1 MRKRKKGRKFHREK
15 DQRVALLKSLA
26 TALILNE
33 RIETTEARAK
43 ELRSFIENLIT
54 KAKKESLS
62 SKKMIYSVLD
72 KKVGQKLI
80 YEIAPLFKDRKG
92 GYTRILK
99 LVPRQSDSSRMAL
112 IEFVK

>member
-1 MRKRKKGRKFHREK
+1 MRKKKGRKFHREK
-15 DQRVALLKSLA
+15 DQRKAFLKSLA

-43 ELRSFIENLIT
+43 ELKSFIEDLVT
-54 KAKKESLS
+54 KAKKDDLS
-62 SKKMIYSVLD
+62 SKKIIYSILN

-80 YEIAPLFKDRKG
+80 YEIAPFFKDRKG

-99 LVPRQSDSSRMAL
+99 LGPRQRDSSKMAL